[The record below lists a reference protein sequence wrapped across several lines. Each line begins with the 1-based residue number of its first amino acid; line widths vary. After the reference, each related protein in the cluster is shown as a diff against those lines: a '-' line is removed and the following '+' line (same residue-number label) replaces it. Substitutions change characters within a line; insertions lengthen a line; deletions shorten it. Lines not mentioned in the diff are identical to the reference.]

1 MKVVTITD
9 KEFRKMIMAA
19 SNRLNNNAEF
29 INSLNVFPVPD
40 GDTGTNMSL
49 SFASGAQYVKESTST
64 KIGELS
70 SALAKGLLMG
80 ARGNSGVIL
89 SQVFRGFSKSTAKKQ
104 TLSAQD
110 LADAIS
116 SGVETAYKAV
126 MKPTEGTI
134 LTVARKAA
142 EAARARVK
150 NSDDCIQV
158 LSDTYEAAKKALAQT
173 PEQLPVLKEVGV
185 VDSGGQGLT
194 FVYEAFFDALSGNE
208 SVEADKYQ
216 PSVQEMDEM
225 VNAEHHKSVQSKL
238 NTADIK
244 YGYCTEIMVR
254 LGDGRLVDS
263 KFDYDKF
270 REHLAEIGDSLLV
283 IADDEVVKVHVHTEH
298 PGAVLSFGQKF
309 GSLVKVKVDNMRLQ
323 HETILEK
330 DDQQQ
335 EQAEEEIPEVDTGD
349 YGIIS
354 ISSGAGL
361 AKMFK
366 SLGVTEILDGGQTM
380 NPSTEDIVAAIKKT
394 HKEKVLVLPNN
405 KNIFMAAQQAA
416 EVSDASVGVVKTRSI
431 SQGLTAM
438 LSFDASSD
446 LTDNVEMMTE
456 DLDTVISGEVT
467 QAIRDTTLDGQQIN
481 KDDYMGIVDGDISVT
496 GKDLYQTTLSMVKT
510 MLEDDSEIITII
522 IGEDGDQAEA
532 QKVKEAVLAD
542 NDNDEL
548 EIEIHEGDQPL
559 YPYLISVE

>member
-532 QKVKEAVLAD
+532 QKVKEDVLA
-542 NDNDEL
+542 DNDEL

>member
-542 NDNDEL
+542 NDEL

>member
-19 SNRLNNNAEF
+19 SNLLNNNAEF

-158 LSDTYEAAKKALAQT
+158 LSDTYEAAKRALAQT

-542 NDNDEL
+542 NDEL

>member
-522 IGEDGDQAEA
+522 IGKDGDQAEA
-532 QKVKEAVLAD
+532 QKVKEAVLA
-542 NDNDEL
+542 DNDEL

>member
-19 SNRLNNNAEF
+19 SNLLNNNAEF

-542 NDNDEL
+542 NDEL

>member
-1 MKVVTITD
+1 
-9 KEFRKMIMAA
+9 MIMAA

-542 NDNDEL
+542 NDEL

>member
-1 MKVVTITD
+1 LKVVTITD

-158 LSDTYEAAKKALAQT
+158 LSDTYEAAKRALAQT

-542 NDNDEL
+542 NDEL

>member
-70 SALAKGLLMG
+70 SALSKGLLMG

-298 PGAVLSFGQKF
+298 PGDVLSFGQKF
-309 GSLVKVKVDNMRLQ
+309 GSLVKVKLDNMRLQ

-542 NDNDEL
+542 NDEL

-559 YPYLISVE
+559 YPYLMSVE

>member
-70 SALAKGLLMG
+70 SALSKGLLMG

-438 LSFDASSD
+438 LSFDAISD

-542 NDNDEL
+542 NDEL

-559 YPYLISVE
+559 YPYLMSVE